1 MCRTRTLG
9 ARLAEEAKKHQRRA
23 PDPREPAGVARRL
36 LRGVRFLPAAR
47 EKGAEEASRR
57 EHRLRGAELRALVEL
72 LESHDVWT
80 ADEEPLAVGHAHV
93 QCDTGR
99 ADNGSGRSHGDRDT
113 PKNRGPRPF
122 GSREGRRPADPEG
135 QPRRGSRIAF
145 SKRIADANPA
155 PDGAV
160 HTDIVGGDATADNIL
175 VDENDSAWIIDFRGS
190 YTLASR
196 RGPFYTI
203 QLREFIARMARKTT
217 ARPPPPSIRKRTRQP
232 DRSQQKSKPAGSA
245 AEGNRHPVNSDN
257 RDNLAEDEFIVEKI
271 RDHAVAEDAQD
282 HLSKCSVLQ
291 EYFDQIGGRDKAFAG
306 RAVQA
311 KKDDAGTSSSLSPTT
326 GRRDNKSVA
335 GTTNWEP
342 PPGSWEYDIK
352 AITGL
357 EDDSGGKLTVYLDW
371 KNGRKTKHDTS
382 VIYKKCPQ
390 MMLQFYERHV
400 KIIRNA
406 VAGLEGH
413 S

>member
-1 MCRTRTLG
+1 M
-9 ARLAEEAKKHQRRA
+9 AK
-23 PDPREPAGVARRL
+23 
-36 LRGVRFLPAAR
+36 
-47 EKGAEEASRR
+47 
-57 EHRLRGAELRALVEL
+57 
-72 LESHDVWT
+72 
-80 ADEEPLAVGHAHV
+80 
-93 QCDTGR
+93 
-99 ADNGSGRSHGDRDT
+99 
-113 PKNRGPRPF
+113 
-122 GSREGRRPADPEG
+122 
-135 QPRRGSRIAF
+135 
-145 SKRIADANPA
+145 
-155 PDGAV
+155 
-160 HTDIVGGDATADNIL
+160 
-175 VDENDSAWIIDFRGS
+175 
-190 YTLASR
+190 
-196 RGPFYTI
+196 
-203 QLREFIARMARKTT
+203 KTT

-245 AEGNRHPVNSDN
+245 AEGNRHPVKSD

-271 RDHAVAEDAQD
+271 RDHAVAEDGSLKFWVKWAGWNRVSDMTWEPED

-335 GTTNWEP
+335 GTRNWEP
-342 PPGSWEYDIK
+342 PPGSWEYYIK